1 MSLQSTFS
9 AFEFSVKRKKSR
21 REEFL
26 ETMEAIIPWENLYQA
41 ILPFYPKG
49 HRGRPPI
56 ALRTILRVYFLQ
68 QWFGLS
74 DAGLEDNLYDSQA
87 MCRFAAIDYST
98 GANVP
103 DATTLLKFR
112 KLLTENN
119 LQDKVLDVV
128 NELLA
133 QKGILLK
140 QGTIVD
146 ATIIAAPSSTKNQK
160 KERDPEMGHTKKGQ
174 QCYFGS
180 KLHIG
185 VDADSGCAHSVHT
198 TSAREADITATRE
211 LMHQEEEMVFA
222 DAGYIGV
229 EKRDEMQEFV
239 ENGVD
244 FKVAQKR
251 GQVGQIAHEE
261 LKEATKKYEKGKSGI
276 RAKVEHVFH
285 VIKDIFRH
293 RKVRYRGIRK
303 NHQQNLVLVALAN
316 LYLKRKLLLT
326 MNNA

>member
-1 MSLQSTFS
+1 M
-9 AFEFSVKRKKSR
+9 
-21 REEFL
+21 
-26 ETMEAIIPWENLYQA
+26 
-41 ILPFYPKG
+41 
-49 HRGRPPI
+49 
-56 ALRTILRVYFLQ
+56 
-68 QWFGLS
+68 
-74 DAGLEDNLYDSQA
+74 
-87 MCRFAAIDYST
+87 
-98 GANVP
+98 P

-112 KLLTENN
+112 KLLTDNN
-119 LQDKVLDVV
+119 LQDKILDVV

-133 QKGILLK
+133 QEGILLK

-146 ATIIAAPSSTKNQK
+146 ATILPTPSSTKNQK
-160 KERDPEMGHTKKGQ
+160 NERDPEMGHTKKGH

-198 TSAREADITATRE
+198 TSAREADITGTRE

-229 EKRDEMQEFV
+229 EKRSEMQEFV

-251 GQVGQIAHEE
+251 GRVGKIAHEE
-261 LKEATKKYEKGKSGI
+261 LKDATKRYEKGKSGI

-293 RKVRYRGIRK
+293 RKVCYRGIRK

-316 LYLKRKLLLT
+316 LYLKRKVLLK
-326 MNNA
+326 MSIA